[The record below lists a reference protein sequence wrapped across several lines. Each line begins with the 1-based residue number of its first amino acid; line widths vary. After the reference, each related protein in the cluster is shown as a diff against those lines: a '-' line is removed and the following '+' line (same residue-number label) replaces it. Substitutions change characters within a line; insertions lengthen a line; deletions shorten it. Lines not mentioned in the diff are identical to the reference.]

1 MMWWNH
7 HRNLHNKFPIGPL
20 KLFTVKQSNCKSH
33 QLVNICF
40 VYGHKFHWTCMKCV
54 DSAFSAKFNAIL
66 ASCCNKQWPLCIS
79 LFSFHIYHPI
89 LPDGGFHPA
98 ACMLFEQSFSCTSIR
113 YFFFHPWFK
122 FSCTLFIDEMYN
134 IFCVARMFGRV
145 TNYMAKYFD
154 FCTNSIKKAHFCGEL
169 SQTKWDV
176 WWWCWWKLIIY
187 SSCRI
192 EQFVVDCD
200 ARGPTRNNFRCWI
213 HLGLEKNSIF
223 ALSNGNPSNCIH
235 PQLLQSYTMAS
246 DDATKTPQ
254 VWIDNRRKNDPNLF

>member
-1 MMWWNH
+1 MWWNH

-113 YFFFHPWFK
+113 YFFFIHGSSFHALYLSMKCITFFVLLECLVEWRI
-122 FSCTLFIDEMYN
+122 TWQN
-134 IFCVARMFGRV
+134 ILIFVQIQLRKRISVGNWVRPNGMFDG
-145 TNYMAKYFD
+145 
-154 FCTNSIKKAHFCGEL
+154 
-169 SQTKWDV
+169 
-176 WWWCWWKLIIY
+176 
-187 SSCRI
+187 
-192 EQFVVDCD
+192 D
-200 ARGPTRNNFRCWI
+200 ADG
-213 HLGLEKNSIF
+213 S
-223 ALSNGNPSNCIH
+223 
-235 PQLLQSYTMAS
+235 
-246 DDATKTPQ
+246 
-254 VWIDNRRKNDPNLF
+254 